1 MNKRECNNYRKY
13 YDNLV
18 VIGSGIYTFVYKGRE
33 IETNELRAIKVIR
46 LETLK
51 NYIISANNGDPE
63 IKLKEYKEYIDEY
76 INECKIMKICSNINS
91 VKYYEYFKNENEFVI
106 IMELCDCNLLQF
118 LMRSNKRFFI
128 KEIYEIM
135 KQLNNGLKIMREN
148 KIIHKSLKLE
158 NILIKYE
165 DNNKYII
172 KLTDYESNKRAKLLY
187 NVKYQTYLE
196 ILKYR
201 PPEILKEGKFNY
213 KSNLWTIGIILFNL
227 KFLKFPFSE
236 GGILSLIDNIVDFN
250 NNIIEKTGNEE
261 LDDLIKRCL
270 EKDHEKRINWDEYFN
285 HPFFSYF
292 SNKINLIYY
301 KKKEKDRYNRDNNIF
316 GSKFVENNKNNI
328 ELKINGKKSEFVQK
342 YELNYGENNIEIII
356 KNKITNFEHMF
367 FDCIS
372 LKNIEGLKNLD
383 VSKGNDF
390 SYIFFGCIS
399 LTDIKGLENW
409 NVSNG
414 NNFSNMFSFCKSLSD
429 IKVLENWNVSNGINF
444 SKMFSFCNSLSDIKG
459 LENWDVSKGN
469 NFSEMFSGC
478 TSLLDIKG
486 LQNWNVS
493 NGINFSCMFCGCNSL
508 LDINGLKNWNISNEN
523 KFYGMFIGCES
534 LSNTNRS
541 EYIDVLN
548 GNNFSYK
555 FCGCKSLLDIKGLE
569 NRNVSN
575 ENTFSCILF

>member
-1 MNKRECNNYRKY
+1 M
-13 YDNLV
+13 V

-213 KSNLWTIGIILFNL
+213 KSNLWTIGIIF
-227 KFLKFPFSE
+227 
-236 GGILSLIDNIVDFN
+236 
-250 NNIIEKTGNEE
+250 
-261 LDDLIKRCL
+261 
-270 EKDHEKRINWDEYFN
+270 
-285 HPFFSYF
+285 
-292 SNKINLIYY
+292 
-301 KKKEKDRYNRDNNIF
+301 
-316 GSKFVENNKNNI
+316 
-328 ELKINGKKSEFVQK
+328 
-342 YELNYGENNIEIII
+342 
-356 KNKITNFEHMF
+356 
-367 FDCIS
+367 
-372 LKNIEGLKNLD
+372 
-383 VSKGNDF
+383 
-390 SYIFFGCIS
+390 
-399 LTDIKGLENW
+399 
-409 NVSNG
+409 SNG

-555 FCGCKSLLDIKGLE
+555 FCGCKSLLDIK
-569 NRNVSN
+569 
-575 ENTFSCILF
+575 